1 MKEYYNVSQLR
12 VCRYLYSLGFEKE
25 SWFDKNGKEHW
36 RFEKTDDLI
45 VAMDF
50 YKKMRDKNKVNN

>member
-12 VCRYLYSLGFEKE
+12 VCWYLYSLGFEKE

-50 YKKMRDKNKVNN
+50 YKKWEIKIK

>member
-36 RFEKTDDLI
+36 RFEKTDDLMI
-45 VAMDF
+45 AMYV
-50 YKKMRDKNKVNN
+50 YKKMRDNNKVKN